1 MFLEISNLYKKYPN
15 DEEEFYAVKDA
26 SFSVVEGEVCVIL
39 GPSGSGKST
48 LMNIIGGLEETSS
61 GSIKV
66 EGKEIIGLNSKRL
79 SQYRRDYI
87 GFVFQL
93 YNLIANLT
101 VRENI
106 EVCAHLG
113 KSPLNIDELMEK
125 VGVKSHEN
133 KFPAQLSGGQQQ
145 RIAIAR
151 ALVKNPKLL
160 LCDEPTGALD
170 YKISK
175 EVLKLFETI
184 NRTYGTTIMM
194 ITHNEMIQQMAHRII
209 KIKDGQIQ
217 EVIQQ
222 EHVMP
227 AEAINW

>member
-1 MFLEISNLYKKYPN
+1 MFLEVNNLYKKYPN
-15 DEEEFYAVKDA
+15 GEEEFFAVKEA
-26 SFSVVEGEVCVIL
+26 SFSVAQGEVCVIL

-48 LMNIIGGLEETSS
+48 LMNIIGGLEESS
-61 GSIKV
+61 AGSVKV
-66 EGKEIIGLNSKRL
+66 DGKEIVGLSSKRL
-79 SQYRRDYI
+79 SQYRRNYI
-87 GFVFQL
+87 GFVFQF

-113 KSPLNIDELMEK
+113 DNPLDIDELMEK

-170 YKISK
+170 YKTSK

-209 KIKDGQIQ
+209 KVKDGQIQ